1 MNNEKA
7 AKALRETEKDKKLLL
22 TVAAGILG
30 IVFIV
35 ISEFIPKSSYKK
47 AETGEQIRIPYR
59 HMRKRLKNVS
69 KALFPRL
76 TGRAGYR
83 LW

>member
-1 MNNEKA
+1 MKKLPKLSEKL
-7 AKALRETEKDKKLLL
+7 KKDKKLLL

-35 ISEFIPKSSYKK
+35 ISEFIPKARIRKRKQASK
-47 AETGEQIRIPYR
+47 IRIPYR